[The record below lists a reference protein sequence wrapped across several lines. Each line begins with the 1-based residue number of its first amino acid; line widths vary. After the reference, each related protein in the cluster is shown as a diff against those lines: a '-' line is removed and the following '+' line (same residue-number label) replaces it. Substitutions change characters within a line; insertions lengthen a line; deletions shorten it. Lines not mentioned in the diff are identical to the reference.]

1 MKCKLATIVMG
12 TIQVKG
18 PSKRGVEP
26 VRLNLPDSFRVS
38 IGSRT
43 IGEEQWRLGKAAG
56 LIKLLALA
64 PSHRVRCEHL
74 PRISCILGK
83 GEFRR
88 RSEYAKNP

>member
-1 MKCKLATIVMG
+1 VQASDNVMG
-12 TIQVKG
+12 AIQVKG
-18 PSKRGVEP
+18 PSQRGVEP

-56 LIKLLALA
+56 LIKLLDLA
-64 PSHRVRCEHL
+64 PSQRVHCEHL
-74 PRISCILGK
+74 PRTPSTMGK

>member
-12 TIQVKG
+12 AIQVKG

-26 VRLNLPDSFRVS
+26 VGPNLPDSFRVS

-43 IGEEQWRLGKAAG
+43 ISEEQWRLGKAAG

-64 PSHRVRCEHL
+64 PSHQVHCEHL
-74 PRISCILGK
+74 PRTSGTMGK